1 MQNFHDTNEVLFQ
14 RGLSITM
21 QDYLFVLQI
30 VLGENIGVA
39 YAIAYDQE
47 EYKKVVSTTDE
58 QAYILE
64 KKKDGDVMLQQQH
77 IIQLKD
83 ELSEAYRADI
93 QQKALSLEQIEFTAA
108 DISAL
113 LNKMLASQAKDL
125 DSASIREMLSII
137 HELINNFGL
146 SSGNDAF
153 AKHFITIQPKFNA
166 LCHCGHE
173 MDIVRGIDCICP
185 HCHQVYQW
193 DEDSQRFFPKP
204 SVL

>member
-1 MQNFHDTNEVLFQ
+1 MQKFNETTQTMFH
-14 RGLSITM
+14 RGLSFTI
-21 QDYLFVLQI
+21 QDYTFVTFL
-30 VLGENIGVA
+30 VLGEDLSVSYALA
-39 YAIAYDQE
+39 YQQK
-47 EYKKVVSTTDE
+47 EYKKVLGTE
-58 QAYILE
+58 QESEYLLKI
-64 KKKDGDVMLQQQH
+64 KDDAEALVQRQN
-77 IIQLKD
+77 ISQLKD

-125 DSASIREMLSII
+125 DSASIKEMLSII

-166 LCHCGHE
+166 LCNCGHE
-173 MDIVRGIDCICP
+173 MDIVKGLDCICP
-185 HCHQVYQW
+185 HCRQVYKWVEEEERYYPQY
-193 DEDSQRFFPKP
+193 RT
-204 SVL
+204 L